1 MDGTAEIDTKDA
13 VAADEKVAIGADEAV
28 DNGDGASQ
36 ERDYEA
42 EARAHGWTPKEDFKG
57 DPAKWVDAE
66 TFARRADEF
75 MPFLQKQ
82 NKALKREIDDLKR
95 TTKQFAAFASKAEE
109 RAYNRALADLQAR
122 HEEAVEAGDVPG
134 ARKVLKELH
143 DLEKPTA
150 PAIEDDDKPDPQ
162 QAQRE
167 FAEWI
172 DANDWYVTDEKK
184 RAYADI
190 QAGAMG
196 PADKWEGGGK
206 AWLAELEKRVAR
218 KFAEPKPN
226 PVNGGGNRAGAA
238 RGSKTFADLPAQAKA
253 QCERFV
259 KQIPGFTKEQY
270 VRDYD
275 WS

>member
-1 MDGTAEIDTKDA
+1 MDGQGEIDTKGA
-13 VAADEKVAIGADEAV
+13 VEADEKVVTGADEVV
-28 DNGDGASQ
+28 DNDAGG

-66 TFARRADEF
+66 TFAKRADEV
-75 MPFLQKQ
+75 MPFLKKQ
-82 NKALKREIDDLKR
+82 NAALKREMDDLKR
-95 TTKQFAAFASKAEE
+95 TMKQANAFYSKAEE
-109 RAYNRALADLQAR
+109 RAYSRALADLQAR
-122 HEEAVEAGDVPG
+122 HDEAVEAGDVPG

-143 DLEKPTA
+143 DLEKPAAAT
-150 PAIEDDDKPDPQ
+150 IDDDDKPDPKK
-162 QAQRE
+162 AGE
-167 FAEWI
+167 ELAAWVEE
-172 DANDWYVTDEKK
+172 NDWYVTDEKK

-196 PADKWEGGGK
+196 PAAEWEGGPK
-206 AWLAELEKRVAR
+206 AWLEELGKRVNR

-226 PVNGGGNRAGAA
+226 PVNGGGNRSGGQRGA
-238 RGSKTFADLPAQAKA
+238 KTFSDLPAQAKA

-270 VRDYD
+270 VKDFD